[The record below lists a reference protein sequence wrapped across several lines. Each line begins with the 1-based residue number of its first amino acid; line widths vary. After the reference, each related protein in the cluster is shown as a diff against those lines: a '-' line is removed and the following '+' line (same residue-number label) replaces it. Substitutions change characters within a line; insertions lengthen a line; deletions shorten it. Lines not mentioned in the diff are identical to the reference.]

1 MDDVDY
7 NYIKSTVRNIPD
19 YPKKG
24 IMFRDITTLL
34 KDKRA
39 LSICIDE
46 LADWVRE
53 KDIDY
58 LVGIEARGFII
69 GAALA
74 VKLGVGFVPIR
85 KKGKLPYQTI
95 CQKYQLEYGEDE
107 MEIHKDAIEEGSNV
121 VIVDDLLATGGTVRA
136 AADLVEK
143 VGGNVAGLAF
153 VIELSELGGREKI
166 KQYDT
171 IALIKY

>member
-1 MDDVDY
+1 
-7 NYIKSTVRNIPD
+7 
-19 YPKKG
+19 
-24 IMFRDITTLL
+24 
-34 KDKRA
+34 
-39 LSICIDE
+39 
-46 LADWVRE
+46 
-53 KDIDY
+53 
-58 LVGIEARGFII
+58 
-69 GAALA
+69 
-74 VKLGVGFVPIR
+74 
-85 KKGKLPYQTI
+85 
-95 CQKYQLEYGEDE
+95 